1 MNMKLLNHIILM
13 SIGLLLISTFGSCR
27 LFFDTQIDAAS
38 AYESKQYVLATDL
51 LIEQYNAEKELQKK
65 SDIAYKIAEC
75 FRLANRTKESE
86 NWYKNALEY
95 SSDSAVTFKY
105 ALALKSNGN
114 YKRAMQLFKEYAL
127 NNPNDKI
134 KATREIQACRQ
145 AMEWQNDLTAHKVIN
160 LQSINTNASDFAA
173 VPYTDNQLV
182 FTSSRKDA
190 KGEEIYGWTGEK
202 YSDLFVTTEVNPFV
216 FTPAVQFGDSINTAF
231 NEGIASFTADFE
243 EVYFT
248 ACGSESEQDSYCQIY
263 TTQKNETGVW
273 NLPEPV
279 RLFETDTF
287 NIGQPFI
294 TPDGKQLYFSADAA
308 DSFGDKDLYVVT
320 KMNDGFWS
328 EPQNLGPAINTEN
341 YEGYPYIGTDGLL
354 YFASNG
360 HGGMGGLDIYVAE
373 EEGKIWTNPKNLKSP
388 INSHADDFAFVMKPY
403 IAPEL
408 IDSIEMIGYFSSSR
422 PNGKGNDDIYMFV
435 LEVPKEVEP
444 IVPIIDTPKVAVNI
458 PPKPPTIRYV
468 LEGKILQTQ
477 FEIADNP
484 ESKETGKAG
493 ISQAIVEIWG
503 VSDNSKITKRLVTN
517 SKGEFSLDIEAEATY
532 QLSASKTGFFRNSS
546 SVSTNGKTP
555 IDNVVKVYTE
565 IVLDKI
571 YKQREI
577 ELNDIYFDYDLAL
590 IRDDAKPTLN
600 KLAKLLNEN
609 PQIKIEMGSH
619 TDSRGSD
626 SYNQTLSQQR
636 AEATVSY
643 LVSLGIDGR
652 RLIAKGYGE
661 TRLKNECED
670 GITCSEEEH
679 QLNRR
684 TTFKVTADNF
694 SAPSL
699 RF

>member
-1 MNMKLLNHIILM
+1 MKLLKSIILM
-13 SIGLLLISTFGSCR
+13 SMAFVLLNTFSSCR
-27 LFFDTQIDAAS
+27 LFFETQIDAAS
-38 AYESKQYVLATDL
+38 AYESKQYILATDL
-51 LIEQYNAEKELQKK
+51 LIEQYNEAKELQKK

-75 FRLANRTKESE
+75 FRLANRTKDSE
-86 NWYKNALEY
+86 KWYQKALEY
-95 SSDSAVTFKY
+95 SSDSIVTFKY

-134 KATREIQACRQ
+134 RATREIQACRQ
-145 AMEWQNDLTAHKVIN
+145 AMEWQKDLTAHKIVN
-160 LQSINTNASDFAA
+160 LQNLNTAASDFAA
-173 VPYTDNQLV
+173 VPYSDKQLV

-190 KGEEIYGWTGEK
+190 KGEDIYGWTGEK
-202 YSDLFVTTEVNPFV
+202 YSDLFVTTEINSFV
-216 FTPAVQFGDSINTAF
+216 YTPAMQFGDSINTAY

-243 EVYFT
+243 QVYFT
-248 ACGSESEQDSYCQIY
+248 ACGSKSEQDNYCQIY
-263 TTQKNETGVW
+263 TTQKNEDGVW
-273 NLPEPV
+273 ILPEPV

-287 NIGQPFI
+287 NLGQPFI

-328 EPQNLGPAINTEN
+328 EPKNLGPAINTEN

-373 EEGKIWTNPKNLKSP
+373 EEEKVWQNPQNLKAP
-388 INSHADDFAFVMKPY
+388 INSHADDFAFTMKPY

-408 IDSIEMIGYFSSSR
+408 IDSIEMMGYFSSSR
-422 PNGKGNDDIYMFV
+422 PSGKGNDDIYMFV
-435 LEVPKEVEP
+435 LEVPKEEETPVAT
-444 IVPIIDTPKVAVNI
+444 VDTPKVTVNVK
-458 PPKPPTIRYV
+458 PKPPKIRYL
-468 LEGKILQTQ
+468 LEGKILQKQ

-484 ESKETGKAG
+484 DSKETGKTG

-503 VSDNSKITKRLVTN
+503 VSDNSNITKRLVTN
-517 SKGEFSLDIEAEATY
+517 SKGEFSLEVEAEATY
-532 QLSASKTGFFRNSS
+532 QLSASKNGFFRNSS
-546 SVSTNGKTP
+546 SVSTKGKTP

-577 ELNDIYFDYDLAL
+577 VLNDIYFDYDQAL
-590 IRDDAKPTLN
+590 IREDAKPTLN

-626 SYNQTLSQQR
+626 SYNQTLSQER
-636 AEATVSY
+636 AESTVSY
-643 LVSLGIDGR
+643 LVSLGIDSR
-652 RLIAKGYGE
+652 RLVAKGYGE

-670 GITCSEEEH
+670 GVTCTEEEH

-684 TTFKVTADNF
+684 TTFKVLSDNF
-694 SAPSL
+694 SAPDL

>member
-1 MNMKLLNHIILM
+1 MQTGTGMAKRFD
-13 SIGLLLISTFGSCR
+13 ST
-27 LFFDTQIDAAS
+27 Q
-38 AYESKQYVLATDL
+38 
-51 LIEQYNAEKELQKK
+51 
-65 SDIAYKIAEC
+65 
-75 FRLANRTKESE
+75 NRQFAKP
-86 NWYKNALEY
+86 EY
-95 SSDSAVTFKY
+95 
-105 ALALKSNGN
+105 
-114 YKRAMQLFKEYAL
+114 
-127 NNPNDKI
+127 
-134 KATREIQACRQ
+134 
-145 AMEWQNDLTAHKVIN
+145 TA
-160 LQSINTNASDFAA
+160 ASDFAA
-173 VPYTDNQLV
+173 VPYSDKQLV

-190 KGEEIYGWTGEK
+190 KGEDIYGWTGEK
-202 YSDLFVTTEVNPFV
+202 YSDLFVTTEINSFV
-216 FTPAVQFGDSINTAF
+216 YTPAMQFGDSINTAY

-243 EVYFT
+243 QVYFT
-248 ACGSESEQDSYCQIY
+248 ACGSKSEQDNYCQIY
-263 TTQKNETGVW
+263 TTQKNEDGVW
-273 NLPEPV
+273 ILPEPV

-287 NIGQPFI
+287 NLGQPFI

-328 EPQNLGPAINTEN
+328 EPKNLGPAINTEN

-373 EEGKIWTNPKNLKSP
+373 EEEKVWQNPQNLKAP
-388 INSHADDFAFVMKPY
+388 INSHADDFAFTMKPY

-408 IDSIEMIGYFSSSR
+408 IDSIEMMGYFSSSR
-422 PNGKGNDDIYMFV
+422 PSGKGNDDIYMFV
-435 LEVPKEVEP
+435 LEVPKEEETPVAT
-444 IVPIIDTPKVAVNI
+444 VDTPKVTVNVK
-458 PPKPPTIRYV
+458 PKPPKIRYL
-468 LEGKILQTQ
+468 LEGKILQKQ

-484 ESKETGKAG
+484 DSKETGKTG

-503 VSDNSKITKRLVTN
+503 VSDNSNITKRLVTN
-517 SKGEFSLDIEAEATY
+517 SKGEFSLEVEAEATY
-532 QLSASKTGFFRNSS
+532 QLSASKNGFFRNSS
-546 SVSTNGKTP
+546 SVSTKGKTP

-577 ELNDIYFDYDLAL
+577 VLNDIYFDYDQAL
-590 IRDDAKPTLN
+590 IREDAKPTLN

-626 SYNQTLSQQR
+626 SYNQTLSQER
-636 AEATVSY
+636 AESTVSY
-643 LVSLGIDGR
+643 LVSLGIDSR
-652 RLIAKGYGE
+652 RLVAKGYGE

-670 GITCSEEEH
+670 GVTCTEEEH

-684 TTFKVTADNF
+684 TTFKVLSDNF
-694 SAPSL
+694 SAPDL